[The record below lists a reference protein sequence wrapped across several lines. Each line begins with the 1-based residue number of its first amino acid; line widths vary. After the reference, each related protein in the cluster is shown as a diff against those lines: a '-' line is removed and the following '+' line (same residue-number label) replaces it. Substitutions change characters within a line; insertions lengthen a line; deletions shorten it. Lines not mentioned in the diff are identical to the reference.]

1 VRSPRQASD
10 GLHGVIGTPSLPV
23 WLLGDPPPAAP
34 LGILV
39 PLDDLTPRRMAAALR
54 LWHALHGRPGQ
65 ERGITRDQRRQLIL
79 RLRALDGH
87 AEGAALRDL
96 ARGLFG
102 ADHVPDGPAWKTHE
116 LRSRTLRLL
125 ATARSLRDSGY
136 RELLTAGP
144 SVRL

>member
-1 VRSPRQASD
+1 MRSPRQASD

-54 LWHALHGRPGQ
+54 LWYALHGRPGR
-65 ERGITRDQRRQLIL
+65 ERGITRVQRRQLIL
-79 RLRALDGH
+79 RLRTLDGH
-87 AEGAALRDL
+87 AEGATVRDL
-96 ARGLFG
+96 ARSLFG
-102 ADHVPDGPAWKTHE
+102 AARDSDGPAWKTHE

-125 ATARSLRDSGY
+125 ATARALRDGGY
-136 RELLTAGP
+136 RDLLTTGA

>member
-1 VRSPRQASD
+1 
-10 GLHGVIGTPSLPV
+10 
-23 WLLGDPPPAAP
+23 
-34 LGILV
+34 
-39 PLDDLTPRRMAAALR
+39 MAAALR
-54 LWHALHGRPGQ
+54 LWHALHGRPTR
-65 ERGITRDQRRQLIL
+65 ERGITRDQQRQLVL

-87 AEGAALRDL
+87 ADGATLRDL

-125 ATARSLRDSGY
+125 ATARAIRDGGY
-136 RELLTAGP
+136 RQLLTAGP